1 MRKFFSCECSGCRG
15 YRVQFEDNRYNSY
28 RAIES
33 VKGHYLSAGA
43 MRFFGSRV
51 SNFYP
56 LESRGAVFFLTQKA
70 GFEDSQGRVRSWA
83 VYCPYGNLLDDLK
96 TDLRPKVTAKSL
108 RDFQEIRIN
117 GGFDELVKHCVCHGC
132 QIDRNGWRDIK
143 DAEICIDC
151 PTHCAGE

>member
-1 MRKFFSCECSGCRG
+1 MRAFFACECDGCKG

-70 GFEDSQGRVRSWA
+70 GFDDSAGRVRVWA

-96 TDLRPKVTAKSL
+96 TEQRPKVTAKSL
-108 RDFQEIRIN
+108 KEFQEIRIN
-117 GGFDELVKHCVCHGC
+117 GGFDELVRHCVCHGC
-132 QIDRNGWRDIK
+132 TIDRDGLRDIL
-143 DAEICIDC
+143 DAEICISC
-151 PTHCAGE
+151 PTHCGGE

>member
-1 MRKFFSCECSGCRG
+1 MRKFYACECDGCRG

-70 GFEDSQGRVRSWA
+70 GFDYSDGRNRAWV
-83 VYCPYGNLLDDLK
+83 VYCPYGHLVDDLE
-96 TDLRPKVTAKSL
+96 TEQRPRVTAKSL
-108 RDFQEIRIN
+108 KEFQDMRAS
-117 GGFDELVKHCVCHGC
+117 GGFDEIAKGCKCHGC
-132 QIDRNGWRDIK
+132 EIDREGLREIK